1 MERNKSRILGRV
13 HIITE
18 RAQTDMHFTVGTAEA
33 SRSWRS
39 RMWGR
44 FLPKVRQWSF
54 QKKKIS
60 KKPSGILTSGLTHF
74 TFNSPACHPMTRA
87 NYQEDGWIQRQ
98 HVGYT

>member
-1 MERNKSRILGRV
+1 MGEVL
-13 HIITE
+13 
-18 RAQTDMHFTVGTAEA
+18 AQGETVVISKE
-33 SRSWRS
+33 
-39 RMWGR
+39 
-44 FLPKVRQWSF
+44 
-54 QKKKIS
+54 KIS